1 MATTSKSTRQRPS
14 AATKKRRSARSLDR
28 ALADAR
34 READAGMLVPADEA
48 NRIIDAM
55 PTEAKH
61 QRRHRR

>member
-1 MATTSKSTRQRPS
+1 MATTSKGGRRLRS
-14 AATKKRRSARSLDR
+14 AEEKRSPARSLDQ

-34 READAGMLVPADEA
+34 READAGMLVPEEEA

-61 QRRHRR
+61 RRRHRR